1 MRPDQSGRIYIFT
14 VSSSPAT
21 YYNTK
26 VVGTVKNYAQISLQT
41 LAG

>member
-26 VVGTVKNYAQISLQT
+26 VVSRIFRT
-41 LAG
+41 LVRRDKVQ